1 MMRRSFVVAL
11 LVLFPATGSLAQTQD
26 APIAGA
32 PPAKIRS
39 VTLTAGDKCPQSTD
53 GEIVICQTLD
63 EPYRIPKALRT
74 LAPTAANRTWASRAA
89 GIDDAVREASGVPD
103 SCSTTGT
110 GGQTGCTQQLIQR
123 WRAERREAQQDRRNP
138 PQ

>member
-1 MMRRSFVVAL
+1 MRRPIFVAL
-11 LVLFPATGSLAQTQD
+11 LMLAPSTAALAQD
-26 APIAGA
+26 APIAGT

-39 VTLTAGDKCPQSTD
+39 VTLTPGTKCPESTN

-63 EPYRIPKALRT
+63 EPYRIPKELRT
-74 LAPTAANRTWASRAA
+74 LAPSASNRAWASRVA
-89 GIDDAVREASGVPD
+89 GLDDASRDVSGLPD

-123 WRAERREAQQDRRNP
+123 WSAERREAQQDRREP
-138 PQ
+138 R

>member
-1 MMRRSFVVAL
+1 MRRSFAVAL
-11 LVLFPATGSLAQTQD
+11 FALLPATASLAQTQD

-39 VTLTAGDKCPQSTD
+39 VTLTPGDKCPESTG

-74 LAPTAANRTWASRAA
+74 VAPTAANRTWASRAA

-123 WRAERREAQQDRRNP
+123 WQAERREAQQDRREP
-138 PQ
+138 PR